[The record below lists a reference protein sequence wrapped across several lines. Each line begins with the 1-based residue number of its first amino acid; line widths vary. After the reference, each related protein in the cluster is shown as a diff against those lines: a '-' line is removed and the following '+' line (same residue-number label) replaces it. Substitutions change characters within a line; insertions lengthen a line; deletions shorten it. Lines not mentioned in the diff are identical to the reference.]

1 VARGQ
6 APREAAIVE
15 AGAVRLRPIV
25 LTAGTTMLGA
35 WPITLDPI
43 FSGLAWSLDLRA
55 VRVHRL
61 HAGGDSEEA
70 PALGRQVSGQTGL
83 RVGRT
88 ALRVRNPDHAPDA
101 WERSVLEQW
110 SKLPAATDLTKLES
124 SALVTG
130 PDGAQELRYIKAI
143 PTEALCLA
151 CHGEPIE
158 PTLSARIRSLY
169 PTDQATGFR
178 NGELRGALTVRKP
191 MTSTKPGEQ
200 P

>member
-1 VARGQ
+1 MKHLAVTVLLLAM
-6 APREAAIVE
+6 
-15 AGAVRLRPIV
+15 AGAAGAAEPAPPTNAVAECRTAALQLGRGLRERLEKALRE
-25 LTAGTTMLGA
+25 GA
-35 WPITLDPI
+35 PVDAI
-43 FSGLAWSLDLRA
+43 S
-55 VRVHRL
+55 VCQQ
-61 HAGGDSEEA
+61 EA

-101 WERSVLEQW
+101 WERGVLEQW
-110 SKLPAATDLTKLES
+110 NKLPAGTDLTKLET
-124 SALVTG
+124 SAFVTG
-130 PDGAQELRYIKAI
+130 PDGVQELRYMKAI

-158 PTLSARIRSLY
+158 PTLSVRIRSLY

-191 MTSTKPGEQ
+191 MTSTKQGEQ

>member
-1 VARGQ
+1 MKR
-6 APREAAIVE
+6 PAAILLLIAL
-15 AGAVRLRPIV
+15 AGAADAAEPAPPTNAVAECRTAALQLGRGLRERLEKALRE
-25 LTAGTTMLGA
+25 GA
-35 WPITLDPI
+35 PVDAI
-43 FSGLAWSLDLRA
+43 S
-55 VRVHRL
+55 VCQQ
-61 HAGGDSEEA
+61 EA

-101 WERSVLEQW
+101 WERGVLEQW
-110 SKLPAATDLTKLES
+110 SKLPAGTDLTKLET
-124 SALVTG
+124 SAFVTG
-130 PDGAQELRYIKAI
+130 PDGVQELRYMKAI

-158 PTLSARIRSLY
+158 PTLSVRIRSLY

-178 NGELRGALTVRKP
+178 NGELRGALTVRKA
-191 MTSTKPGEQ
+191 MTSTKQGEQ